1 MWFLTVFASES
12 IFIIVKVGGLCK
24 ENMRGKLRFV
34 QMLPLAAASCH
45 MTPVWQALA
54 SAYCNFPSPQTE
66 FDEGEAD
73 MHRTSALCE
82 RDFSTVEWSLCPCF
96 MCGPRSTSVLGL
108 RILQSYVPLRAG
120 RCESLPHMKY
130 RTGGDI
136 SQLLLNPAFIYN
148 RSSGYLIKPQLIT
161 LNLNLSIGC

>member
-1 MWFLTVFASES
+1 M
-12 IFIIVKVGGLCK
+12 C
-24 ENMRGKLRFV
+24 R
-34 QMLPLAAASCH
+34 
-45 MTPVWQALA
+45 A
-54 SAYCNFPSPQTE
+54 SALYEQ
-66 FDEGEAD
+66 
-73 MHRTSALCE
+73 
-82 RDFSTVEWSLCPCF
+82 DFSTVEWSLCPCF

-148 RSSGYLIKPQLIT
+148 RSSGYLIKPQFVCKKNINKRVLICVTCGNGSFEYRIKLSKT
-161 LNLNLSIGC
+161 LIHI